1 MKYPEVKFNRS
12 WVQEPMTEG
21 LAEWCESFAKYLAP
35 ADRTDRQALTTSQLR
50 KFFAEVRLIE
60 NNLEKKDCTS
70 DILMLKPYLAYAVG
84 REKKPTKLR
93 DFQKEISTA
102 IDGIRKD
109 TIHIASDYRNFIS
122 IYEAIVAYH
131 KFYGGK
137 DN

>member
-21 LAEWCESFAKYLAP
+21 LAEWCESFAKHLAP
-35 ADRTDRQALTTSQLR
+35 KDRTDSQALTTSQLR

-60 NNLEKKDCTS
+60 NNLEKKNCTS

-84 REKKPTKLR
+84 REKKATRLR

-109 TIHIASDYRNFIS
+109 ANHMVADYRNFIS

-137 DN
+137 E